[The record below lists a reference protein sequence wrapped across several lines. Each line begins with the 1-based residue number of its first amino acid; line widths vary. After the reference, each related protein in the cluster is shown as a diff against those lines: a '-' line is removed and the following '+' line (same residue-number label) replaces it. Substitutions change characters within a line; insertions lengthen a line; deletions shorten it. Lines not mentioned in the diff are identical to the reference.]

1 MLPYWVL
8 PQGIFLESAVFTNL
22 GYQPTEFNASIAE
35 FSLSRPSVF
44 VSERN
49 YLELFAREMNPTQA
63 LLATP

>member
-22 GYQPTEFNASIAE
+22 GYQPKSSTPQ
-35 FSLSRPSVF
+35 SLSSVYPARQVF